1 MNRSPR
7 QYGVIPATGALKS
20 RSFLW
25 SFKAVND
32 LLGNGEHTGKRNNS
46 SSSQT
51 VRQGFTLLEL
61 SIVLVIIGLLIGG
74 IFVGQSLI
82 HTAQLNA
89 VISEF
94 NRYQTA
100 VQTFK
105 QQYQA
110 LPGDMNNATSFW
122 GIAGGTGAD
131 ATCQNTV
138 ATTAATCNGNGDGV
152 IAPYVVPGDEGKHF
166 WQHLAN
172 AKMIEG
178 SYTGA
183 GTATVGVNMP
193 ASRYGN
199 ALSWRPY
206 AGSAWTGGDT
216 GGGWFNADYGTGHVM
231 MFSLASG
238 YSGITPK
245 DVWAID
251 KKYDDGKPGLG
262 NVLVYNWAG
271 CTNAASMND
280 FTATYTLT
288 VTTASCAL
296 FFLSSF

>member
-1 MNRSPR
+1 
-7 QYGVIPATGALKS
+7 
-20 RSFLW
+20 
-25 SFKAVND
+25 
-32 LLGNGEHTGKRNNS
+32 
-46 SSSQT
+46 

-100 VQTFK
+100 TQNFK

-122 GIAGGTGAD
+122 GSAGGTGSD

-138 ATTAATCNGNGDGV
+138 STTAATCNGNGDGV
-152 IAPYVVPGDEGKHF
+152 IGTSVVAQDEISRY

-178 SYTGA
+178 SYTGVGYGGA
-183 GTATVGVNMP
+183 ASVPGTNMP
-193 ASRYGN
+193 ASRYGGN
-199 ALSWRPY
+199 
-206 AGSAWTGGDT
+206 TGWLVLPSSVYC
-216 GGGWFNADYGTGHVM
+216 GGGAVSFSTDCGKGHLLMILNPTVWQ
-231 MFSLASG
+231 G
-238 YSGITPK
+238 GITPK
-245 DVWAID
+245 DAWTID
-251 KKYDDGKPGLG
+251 KKIDDGKPGMG
-262 NVLVYNWAG
+262 NVIAYNWPA
-271 CTNAASMND
+271 CTNAASMSD
-280 FTATYTLT
+280 MTATYTLT
-288 VTTASCAL
+288 TKTAICAL
-296 FFLSSF
+296 FFVSSF